1 MGIMHKIVLGFLT
14 QCSDSA
20 CKRKP
25 AVRSSIFFLC
35 YIVTFIRHRSEIGV
49 CFVHKPDWNM
59 KEVSEMQGHIS
70 MYVVE
75 GLAEQREFVDKP
87 CSDGVCKNQ
96 ELANF

>member
-1 MGIMHKIVLGFLT
+1 MHGDNAQNCLTGPEAVLWLGM
-14 QCSDSA
+14 QAKASD
-20 CKRKP
+20 
-25 AVRSSIFFLC
+25 VLFFLC
-35 YIVTFIRHRSEIGV
+35 DIVTFICHRSEIGV